1 MSNTISASNVGVSAA
16 IMGQTRA
23 AVSSVA
29 QTNPSEPAAAKAPVQ
44 INEKVLIDQEDLSA
58 ALASLNQRLE
68 KTKSN
73 LSFSIDPQTGSN
85 IVRVVN
91 SNTGELVRQLPSEEV
106 LQFKRNLDSMMGLIF
121 DKKT

>member
-1 MSNTISASNVGVSAA
+1 MNNTISASNVGVSAA

-23 AVSSVA
+23 GAPPAA
-29 QTNPSEPAAAKAPVQ
+29 QEGSSEPSATKAPVQ
-44 INEKVLIDQEDLSA
+44 INEKVLIDPADLSA
-58 ALASLNQRLE
+58 ALESLNQRLE

>member
-1 MSNTISASNVGVSAA
+1 VT
-16 IMGQTRA
+16 
-23 AVSSVA
+23 
-29 QTNPSEPAAAKAPVQ
+29 KAPVQ
-44 INEKVLIDQEDLSA
+44 INEKVLIDQADLSA
-58 ALASLNQRLE
+58 ALESLNQRLE